1 MQLRGLNLQREM
13 CCPHVGVKELGW
25 SQESLPVPGMC
36 SHHWVT
42 PPAPA
47 LATPVGGCFAKWG
60 AKPGGAQFVA
70 ATSVWV
76 CFHFLAGQ
84 GQRMDPGP
92 DSSHETEPTT
102 QNVGP
107 TSAWPLL
114 LLLLHLTL
122 CMNPIFQYMNS
133 IFQCKNPLFWEFMN
147 PILGYMN
154 PPVSVRGFASTHA
167 SGISDAFALSGSSP
181 ELLPDTA
188 VFAQQLQA
196 ALPQDTRSPLPLL
209 LLPSQSGTL

>member
-1 MQLRGLNLQREM
+1 M
-13 CCPHVGVKELGW
+13 
-25 SQESLPVPGMC
+25 
-36 SHHWVT
+36 
-42 PPAPA
+42 
-47 LATPVGGCFAKWG
+47 
-60 AKPGGAQFVA
+60 
-70 ATSVWV
+70 
-76 CFHFLAGQ
+76 
-84 GQRMDPGP
+84 
-92 DSSHETEPTT
+92 
-102 QNVGP
+102 
-107 TSAWPLL
+107 L

-133 IFQCKNPLFWEFMN
+133 IFQCKNPLFWELMN

-154 PPVSVRGFASTHA
+154 PPVSVHGFTSTHG

-209 LLPSQSGTL
+209 LLPSQSRTL